1 MPKDELIKIFP
12 IILFFSLLTVSF
24 LLNYVS
30 ALYSEADL
38 FKIDLT
44 KRRKTKKIKKLLFV
58 LKNGQLLSATIS
70 FSQVFINF
78 FMSLLATK
86 MLKKTKQF

>member
-1 MPKDELIKIFP
+1 MPNNELIKFFP
-12 IILFFSLLTVSF
+12 ITLFLAFLMVSF

-44 KRRKTKKIKKLLFV
+44 KRRKSKKIKKLIFV

-86 MLKKTKQF
+86 MLKENKKL

>member
-1 MPKDELIKIFP
+1 MPNNELIKFFP
-12 IILFFSLLTVSF
+12 ITLFFVFLMVSF

-44 KRRKTKKIKKLLFV
+44 KRRKSKKIKKLIFV

-86 MLKKTKQF
+86 MLKENKKL

>member
-1 MPKDELIKIFP
+1 MPKNELTKIFP
-12 IILFFSLLTVSF
+12 IILFFSLLITSF

-44 KRRKTKKIKKLLFV
+44 KRRKTKKIKRLLFV

-78 FMSLLATK
+78 SMSLLAAK
-86 MLKKTKQF
+86 MLKENKQF

>member
-1 MPKDELIKIFP
+1 MPKNELIKFFP
-12 IILFFSLLTVSF
+12 LTFFFSLLIISF

-44 KRRKTKKIKKLLFV
+44 KRRKTKKIKRLLFV

-78 FMSLLATK
+78 SMSLLAAK
-86 MLKKTKQF
+86 MLKENKQF

>member
-1 MPKDELIKIFP
+1 MPNPELIKIFP
-12 IILFFSLLTVSF
+12 ITLFFAFLLVSF

-44 KRRKTKKIKKLLFV
+44 KRRKSKKIKKLLFV

-78 FMSLLATK
+78 SMTLLAAR
-86 MLKKTKQF
+86 MLKENKKY

>member
-1 MPKDELIKIFP
+1 MPKNELIKFFP
-12 IILFFSLLTVSF
+12 ITFFFSLLIISF

-44 KRRKTKKIKKLLFV
+44 KRRKTKKIKRLLFV

-78 FMSLLATK
+78 SMSLLAAK
-86 MLKKTKQF
+86 MLKENKQF

>member
-44 KRRKTKKIKKLLFV
+44 KRRKSKKIKKLLFV
-58 LKNGQLLSATIS
+58 LKNGQLLSATTS

-78 FMSLLATK
+78 SMSLLAAK
-86 MLKKTKQF
+86 MLKENKQF

>member
-1 MPKDELIKIFP
+1 MPNNELIKIFP
-12 IILFFSLLTVSF
+12 ITLFFSLLLISF

-44 KRRKTKKIKKLLFV
+44 KRRKSKKIKKLLFV
-58 LKNGQLLSATIS
+58 LKNGQLLSATTS

-78 FMSLLATK
+78 SMSLLAAK
-86 MLKKTKQF
+86 MLKENKQF